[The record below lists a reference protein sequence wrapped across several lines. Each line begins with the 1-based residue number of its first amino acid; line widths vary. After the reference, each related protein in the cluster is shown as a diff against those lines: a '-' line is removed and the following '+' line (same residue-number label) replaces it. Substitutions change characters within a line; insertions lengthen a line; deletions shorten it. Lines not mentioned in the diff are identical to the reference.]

1 MRLSYLR
8 NRAHFLNYNRVVNR
22 TGEKRALL
30 KSLIALLLVI
40 GCLWA
45 SQWQYHRGQDRSSR
59 NATIEAH
66 VNIPAED
73 LESLKSDVE
82 LNEWRA
88 VKTSGTFDA
97 DTQILLRNRY
107 FEGKYGYAVLTRFTT
122 KSGDSI
128 WVDRGWVAA
137 GASATVAPV
146 TPKVP
151 TGLVSITARLRL
163 DSSLPSGSFFA
174 LPVNRDGDL
183 ISKLNAQSGSA
194 SENYY
199 LDLISGSDPL
209 LTPNAPAEIPS
220 LSDGPHLAYA
230 VQWILFAGLVIYGR
244 YLIRKMDL
252 TSGEVLPSKE
262 L

>member
-1 MRLSYLR
+1 MIRS
-8 NRAHFLNYNRVVNR
+8 
-22 TGEKRALL
+22 GEKRAIL
-30 KSLIALLLVI
+30 KSFIALLLVV

-45 SQWQYHRGQDRSSR
+45 SQWQFHRGQDRSAR
-59 NATIEAH
+59 NATIETRID
-66 VNIPAED
+66 IPAVD
-73 LESLKSDVE
+73 LVTVKSRVKE
-82 LNEWRA
+82 NEWRA
-88 VKTSGTFDA
+88 ITTTGTFDSKE
-97 DTQILLRNRY
+97 QILLRNRY

-122 KSGDSI
+122 AEGDAI

-137 GASATVAPV
+137 GASATVAPE
-146 TPKVP
+146 TPQVP
-151 TGLVSITARLRL
+151 TGIVSITARLRL

-174 LPVNRDGDL
+174 LPINRGENL
-183 ISKLNAQSGSA
+183 VSKLNAQSGLA

-209 LTPNAPAEIPS
+209 LTPIAPAEIPS

>member
-1 MRLSYLR
+1 VIRS
-8 NRAHFLNYNRVVNR
+8 
-22 TGEKRALL
+22 GEKSAIL
-30 KSLIALLLVI
+30 KSLIAILLVI

-45 SQWQYHRGQDRSSR
+45 SQWQFHRGQDRSAR
-59 NATIEAH
+59 NTTIEERM
-66 VNIPAED
+66 NIQAVD
-73 LESLKSDVE
+73 LETVKSSVKD
-82 LNEWRA
+82 NEWR
-88 VKTSGTFDA
+88 VITTSGTFDA
-97 DTQILLRNRY
+97 DQQILLRNRY

-122 KSGDSI
+122 DSGDAI

-146 TPKVP
+146 TSPVP
-151 TGLVSITARLRL
+151 TGIVSITARLRL

-174 LPVNRDGDL
+174 LPLNRDDDL
-183 ISKLNAQSGSA
+183 VSQLNAQSGLA

-199 LDLISGSDPL
+199 LDLISGSLPS
-209 LTPNAPAEIPS
+209 LTPAAPAEIPS

-230 VQWILFAGLVIYGR
+230 VQWILFAGLVVYGR

-252 TSGEVLPSKE
+252 VGGEVLPSKE

>member
-1 MRLSYLR
+1 VKRS
-8 NRAHFLNYNRVVNR
+8 
-22 TGEKRALL
+22 GEKHSIF
-30 KSLIALLLVI
+30 KSLVAILLIA

-45 SQWQYHRGQDRSSR
+45 SQWQFHRGEDRKAR
-59 NATIEAH
+59 NNTIEEH
-66 VNIPAED
+66 IKFPE
-73 LESLKSDVE
+73 VE
-82 LNEWRA
+82 LTTLTSNVKLHEWRSVTA
-88 VKTSGTFDA
+88 TGRFDA
-97 DTQILLRNRY
+97 NEQILLRNRY

-122 KSGDSI
+122 EGGDSI

-137 GASATVAPV
+137 GASATVAPE
-146 TPKVP
+146 TPPVP
-151 TGLVSITARLRL
+151 AGIVSITARLRL

-174 LPVNRDGDL
+174 LPINRDGEL

-194 SENYY
+194 SEDFY
-199 LDLISGSDPL
+199 LDLISGSLPS
-209 LTPNAPAEIPS
+209 LTPSAPAQIPS

-230 VQWILFAGLVIYGR
+230 VQWILFAGLVVYGR